1 MANMFYEADNFNAN
15 ISNWDVG
22 NVREMNSM
30 FREARFFNN
39 GATSGVSTTLS
50 WDTSSVIDM
59 AYMFAL
65 ADNFNANISN
75 WDTSLVTEMNNM
87 FWKAY
92 VFNNGA
98 SSGVSTTLSW
108 NTSSVTTMRVHLI
121 ELLLLME
128 I

>member
-1 MANMFYEADNFNAN
+1 
-15 ISNWDVG
+15 
-22 NVREMNSM
+22 MN
-30 FREARFFNN
+30 
-39 GATSGVSTTLS
+39 
-50 WDTSSVIDM
+50 
-59 AYMFAL
+59 YMFAL

-75 WDTSLVTEMNNM
+75 WDTSLVTNMNNM

>member
-1 MANMFYEADNFNAN
+1 MGQISGVSTTLNWDTSSVVGMENMFYEADNFNAN

-22 NVREMNSM
+22 NVRRMNSM

-39 GATSGVSTTLS
+39 GADPGVSTTLS
-50 WDTSSVIDM
+50 WDTSSVITM

-75 WDTSLVTEMNNM
+75 WDTSLVTDMNNM

-98 SSGVSTTLSW
+98 SAGASSST
-108 NTSSVTTMRVHLI
+108 
-121 ELLLLME
+121 
-128 I
+128 